1 MTHSPHYQISTRSGP
16 GNSMSWAGTA
26 PTGSYC
32 PLAFAV
38 SAPHGRALRQPLTC
52 AGEKKACPRPAHD
65 SSQSRIDMDAK
76 RLVAHGRDRQHTC
89 ASCSVAA
96 AHAAARHVARTGW
109 TGCQGHR
116 PCRRCHG
123 CRRQHRQR
131 ARGPGRRH
139 GLVGWGTLA
148 AAAPSLPCCRPRL
161 RPRRLRARPP
171 PPPPPPRLTARQP
184 PSLLCSRAAAAVLRL
199 PLRSPLLH
207 LPALRLLL
215 RPVPLIQPRA

>member
-1 MTHSPHYQISTRSGP
+1 
-16 GNSMSWAGTA
+16 MSWAGTA

-171 PPPPPPRLTARQP
+171 PPPPPPASLRANRHRCSAPAPLLRCCACHCARRCCTC
-184 PSLLCSRAAAAVLRL
+184 LLCVCCCDRCL
-199 PLRSPLLH
+199 
-207 LPALRLLL
+207 
-215 RPVPLIQPRA
+215 